1 MRTTLP
7 LISLLLIVFSI
18 DSVSQT
24 FLGFEQEQGASGLD
38 YTYADEYCGYH
49 AWRYKIFKGNELVFT
64 KDCPNDYES
73 YYVYDLLFTSESTGF
88 LVQGFSHVGNA
99 DATILRTTNHGSSWT
114 FFSAPDGIPGPDDN
128 CAIFVLSDLD
138 AFFVSISYPGGPF
151 PNHIMMNDFTGPI
164 GNDTIIDYTSTG
176 PNQYN
181 IDTLSF
187 NVFHNSDT
195 INYKIAISYLPQSIH
210 QNINQDV
217 TIYPI
222 PSNDF
227 IQIKTNN
234 QNLNRFTLTNI
245 QGIVLKGLY
254 FTNEIK
260 VEIRDLKQ
268 GLYIINIENQGS
280 TYSEKIIKY

>member
-1 MRTTLP
+1 
-7 LISLLLIVFSI
+7 
-18 DSVSQT
+18 VSQT
-24 FLGFEQEQGASGLD
+24 FLGFEQQQGASGLD
-38 YTYADEYCGYH
+38 YTYTDEYCGYH

-99 DATILRTTNHGSSWT
+99 DATILRTDDHGNSWT
-114 FFSAPDGIPGPDDN
+114 YFNAPDGVPGPDDN

-151 PNHIMMNDFTGPI
+151 PNYIMMNDFTGPI
-164 GNDTIIDYTSTG
+164 GNDTIINYASIG

-187 NVFHNSDT
+187 NVLHNGDT

-210 QNINQDV
+210 QKINPDI

-234 QNLNRFTLTNI
+234 HLQNRFTLNNI
-245 QGIVLKGLY
+245 QGNVLKEY
-254 FTNEIK
+254 HFKNEIQID
-260 VEIRDLKQ
+260 IRDLRQ
-268 GLYIINIENQGS
+268 GLYIINIENQS
-280 TYSEKIIKY
+280 SSFSEKIVKY